1 MYREDIILFINDL
14 SLHLYH
20 LYLRLLIYLDHVY
33 DSPTVYTF
41 QIVLFKNPMVFFSFF
56 AP

>member
-14 SLHLYH
+14 SLHLNH
-20 LYLRLLIYLDHVY
+20 LHLRLLIYLDHVY

-41 QIVLFKNPMVFFSFF
+41 QIVLSKNPIFFSFF